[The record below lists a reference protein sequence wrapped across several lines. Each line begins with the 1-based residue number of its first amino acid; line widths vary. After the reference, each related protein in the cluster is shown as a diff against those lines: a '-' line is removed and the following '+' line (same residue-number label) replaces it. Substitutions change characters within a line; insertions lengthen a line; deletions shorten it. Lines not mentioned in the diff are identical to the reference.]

1 MLLKQR
7 IDRRG
12 NTARKYIVSLSVVA
26 ALIVFLFLPI
36 QFPFSIETPGKIALS
51 QEWILYKGQD
61 GRLIST
67 LIDHQSGIT
76 RYYTITQTERADA
89 GRFEFDPVV
98 VPYRHIQAGD
108 TVGRFYSNEVE
119 RQYVRLQGELA
130 TALASLSYY
139 SSGEKPSVIREARK
153 RLELASKE
161 EVELQK
167 IMERQRRLYKEDL
180 ISEEE
185 YEVSQLSF
193 QLTQIKKSIAEAE
206 LQTVS
211 TGVKQEQIDYLRTN
225 IEMLQDEMRI
235 LRDRIDS
242 FVFISPISGIIKRTF
257 SGDTLITIADTASYV
272 LFMPLKLSDLPLVSK
287 KQTVEINPMIKG
299 DSIFGEIMNINNE
312 VHTINSRQVVFVTA
326 SIDAKD
332 QEILP
337 GLITHCKVSCE
348 PLTLFQHLKRTL
360 TSITIQ

>member
-1 MLLKQR
+1 MEGILP
-7 IDRRG
+7 
-12 NTARKYIVSLSVVA
+12 RKYIISLSIA
-26 ALIVFLFLPI
+26 AVLIVFMFLPI
-36 QFPFSIETPGKIALS
+36 RFPFSIETPGKITLS

-76 RYYTITQTERADA
+76 KYYTITQVERADA
-89 GRFEFDPVV
+89 GKFEFDPVV
-98 VPYRHIQAGD
+98 APYRHIQAGD

-119 RQYVRLQGELA
+119 RQYVHLQGELA
-130 TALASLSYY
+130 TALASLSYH
-139 SSGEKPSVIREARK
+139 SSGEKPSVIQEARK

-161 EVELQK
+161 EIELQK
-167 IMERQRRLYKEDL
+167 IMERQRKLFKENL

-193 QLTQIKKSIAEAE
+193 QVTRIRKSIAEAE

-211 TGVKQEQIDYLRTN
+211 TGAKQEQLDYLRTN
-225 IEMLQDEMRI
+225 IDMLQEEMRI
-235 LRDRIDS
+235 LRERIDS
-242 FVFISPISGIIKRTF
+242 FAFISPISGIIRRTF

-272 LFMPLKLSDLPLVSK
+272 LFMPLELSDLPLVSK

-299 DSIFGEIMNINNE
+299 DSIYGEIMNINNE

-332 QEILP
+332 REILP

-348 PLTLFQHLKRTL
+348 PLTLFQHLKRTF